1 MNKPTIEVV
10 MIVKNES
17 ALLGRALE
25 SVKDADFITVVDTG
39 SDDNGATVAI
49 AKKYTS
55 KVYEDYKW
63 QDDFA
68 SARNWAKSKAEGMWC
83 LSLDADEFVHD
94 FQEVR
99 RAVELAQSNA
109 IRCTLIAENRS
120 DLEFTFARLFK
131 NVPEIE
137 WVEPIHNHLNI
148 SGEGERVG
156 DVKITFGWSP
166 AHEKDPNR
174 ALRILEK
181 AVKQD
186 PTPRRLY
193 YLGREY
199 WYKQKYEKCVLALGR
214 QVRTDLWPAQRAD
227 GFLIMSMAFSKLGQD
242 DDARDACLQCLAI
255 NSDFKEAIEWMANIS
270 TPQNAP
276 QWRRMARTAN
286 NRDLLIMRSPA
297 ISDKIDI

>member
-1 MNKPTIEVV
+1 MKISVV
-10 MIVKNES
+10 MICKNES
-17 ALLGRALE
+17 AVIERALK
-25 SVKDADFITVVDTG
+25 SVDGCDELIICDTG
-39 SDDNGATVAI
+39 SDDNTVEI
-49 AKKYTS
+49 AKRYTD
-55 KVYEDYKW
+55 KVCTDFKW
-63 QDDFA
+63 CDDFSA
-68 SARNWAKSKAEGMWC
+68 ARNHAKSHATGDWI

-94 FQEVR
+94 FSEVR

-109 IRCTLIAENRS
+109 IRCTLIAEGRA

-166 AHEKDPNR
+166 AHEKDPDR

-199 WYKQKYEKCVLALGR
+199 WYKQQYEKCVLALGR

-242 DDARDACLQCLAI
+242 DDARDACLQAINI
-255 NSDFKEAIEWMANIS
+255 NSDFKEAVEWMANIS
-270 TPQNAP
+270 LSQNAQ
-276 QWRRMARTAN
+276 QWRRMAETAN
-286 NRDLLIMRSPA
+286 NQDLLIMRSPA
-297 ISDKIDI
+297 N